1 MKVFSVSVSDTS
13 NPVLVKAKTAK
24 AAIKFAA
31 QNIEATEV
39 PLDELLNAVRAGI
52 TIHDTA
58 EVTTGSEPQSQELP
72 FDAGQ

>member
-13 NPVLVKAKTAK
+13 NPILVKAKTAK

-31 QNIEATEV
+31 QNIEASEL
-39 PLDELLNAVRAGI
+39 PLDELLNAVRAGL
-52 TIHDTA
+52 TIHDPG
-58 EVTTGSEPQSQELP
+58 EVTTGSAPPNHELP